1 MGTAAPGLIALAAL
15 TVFTLLFLWVESEIA
30 VAALLGAGAA
40 LVLIAARFGWL
51 RAVGTSFARHE
62 GVMNGAAIVGV
73 LIVAAIFRDDHFTLL
88 MVATVLLYVLA
99 CLGLN
104 IQFGYAGLL
113 NFAGASFLGIGC
125 YTAAVLTVHTAL
137 PHLIV
142 LLIGGVMAA
151 AIGTLLLY
159 PVLRTR
165 GHYAAVITIAFAL
178 LFKSFLEVND
188 VLGGPQGL
196 PVEGFELFGWSF
208 NDNIEFGSLEASFYL
223 NYVLLALVL
232 TVIAFALVRRL
243 ERSWIGLNMDAVRL
257 DETASACF
265 GIDLARWKITAFT
278 LGNFLTGVAGA
289 VLGTML
295 GFIAPTNF
303 TFADSLIMVS
313 IVLLGGIGNP
323 WGVVVAA
330 AIVIVLPEKLQIIQ
344 EYRFLL
350 FASVVILILL
360 FRPQGLLPRELRRY
374 LPGWSPP

>member
-1 MGTAAPGLIALAAL
+1 VLPGVLAVATL
-15 TVFTLLFLWVESEIA
+15 TLLAVLLLWVESQTAVLALLLIA
-30 VAALLGAGAA
+30 GAVVLSAAKLGWLSRVQASFAQAEGSLNAATVIGVLVVAA
-40 LVLIAARFGWL
+40 VF
-51 RAVGTSFARHE
+51 HE
-62 GVMNGAAIVGV
+62 
-73 LIVAAIFRDDHFTLL
+73 DHFALL
-88 MVATVLLYVLA
+88 MVATVLLYILA

-113 NFAGASFLGIGC
+113 NFAGAAFFGIGC
-125 YTAAVLTVHTAL
+125 YTAAVLTVHSAL
-137 PHLIV
+137 PHLLV
-142 LLIGGVMAA
+142 LLAGGLTAALIGS
-151 AIGTLLLY
+151 LLLY

-178 LFKSFLEVND
+178 LFRTFLEVND

-196 PVEGFELFGWSF
+196 RVEGTELFGWPF
-208 NDNIEFGSLEASFYL
+208 NSNIELGSFEASFYL
-223 NYVLLALVL
+223 NYVLLALALVVL
-232 TVIAFALVRRL
+232 AFGLVRRL
-243 ERSWIGLNMDAVRL
+243 ERSWIGLNMDAIRL

-278 LGNFLTGVAGA
+278 VGNFLAGVAGA
-289 VLGTML
+289 LFGMML

-303 TFADSLIMVS
+303 TFADGLIMVS

-323 WGVVVAA
+323 WGVVAAA

-350 FASVVILILL
+350 YALMVILILR

-374 LPGWSPP
+374 VPGGASR

>member
-1 MGTAAPGLIALAAL
+1 MGTVAPGLIALAAL
-15 TVFTLLFLWVESEIA
+15 TAFTLLFLWVESESAVATLLGAA
-30 VAALLGAGAA
+30 VAAVLLAT
-40 LVLIAARFGWL
+40 RFGWL
-51 RAVGTSFARHE
+51 KKVATSFARHE
-62 GVMNGAAIVGV
+62 AVMNGAAIVGV
-73 LIVAAIFRDDHFTLL
+73 LLVAAVFRDDHFTLL

-125 YTAAVLTVHTAL
+125 YTAAVLTVHAAL
-137 PHLIV
+137 PHLLI

-151 AIGTLLLY
+151 AVGTLLLY

-208 NDNIEFGSLEASFYL
+208 NDNIEVGSLEASFYL
-223 NYVLLALVL
+223 NYVLLALAL

-265 GIDLARWKITAFT
+265 GIDLARWKVTAFT
-278 LGNFLTGVAGA
+278 LGNFLAGVAGT

-295 GFIAPTNF
+295 GFIAPANF

-323 WGVVVAA
+323 WGVVAAA
-330 AIVIVLPEKLQIIQ
+330 AIVIVLPEKLQIVQ

-350 FASVVILILL
+350 VAIVVILILL

-374 LPGWSPP
+374 LPGWSPR

>member
-1 MGTAAPGLIALAAL
+1 MRNATPGLVALAAL
-15 TVFTLLFLWVESEIA
+15 TLFALLFLGVESEAA
-30 VAALLGAGAA
+30 VAGLLCAA
-40 LVLIAARFGWL
+40 AAAVLIAARLGWL
-51 RAVGTSFARHE
+51 GAVRTSFAKHE
-62 GVMNGAAIVGV
+62 ATMSGAAIVGV
-73 LIVAAIFRDDHFTLL
+73 LIVAAVFRDDHFTLL
-88 MVATVLLYVLA
+88 MVATVLIYVLA

-125 YTAAVLTVHTAL
+125 YTAAVLTGHTAL
-137 PHLIV
+137 PHLLV
-142 LLIGGVMAA
+142 LLAGGVMAA
-151 AIGTLLLY
+151 LIGTLVLY

-178 LFKSFLEVND
+178 LFKTFLEVND

-196 PVEGFELFGWSF
+196 RVEGVDLFGWSF
-208 NDNIEFGSLEASFYL
+208 NSNIELGPLEASFYL

-232 TVIAFALVRRL
+232 VTVAFAFVRRL
-243 ERSWIGLNMDAVRL
+243 ERSWIGLNMDAIRL

-278 LGNFLTGVAGA
+278 LGNFLAGVAGA
-289 VLGTML
+289 LLGAML

-303 TFADSLIMVS
+303 TFGDSLIMVS
-313 IVLLGGIGNP
+313 VILLGGIGNP
-323 WGVVVAA
+323 WGVIAAA

-350 FASVVILILL
+350 YAVLVILILL

-374 LPGWSPP
+374 VPGWSPR